1 MAAVVCELVY
11 LNRIENSN
19 DLTFDIWRVT
29 VCIQVIQC
37 LSIIASCLFYM
48 KPFVDSLETGFVQLG
63 DLRRR
68 QVSGFGYSPENR
80 SRNPWRKISLGS
92 LKINLS
98 RSRSGNE
105 DTELQENVTDGR
117 QRLGNFA
124 IAVTEPCNSGTQSQ
138 SHIVRTT
145 TLTVDEGVAEN
156 SWSVERTL
164 R

>member
-1 MAAVVCELVY
+1 MAAVVCELIY

-80 SRNPWRKISLGS
+80 SRNPWRKFSLGS

-138 SHIVRTT
+138 SQIVRTT
-145 TLTVDEGVAEN
+145 TLTVDEGRCGELVVSGEN
-156 SWSVERTL
+156 A
-164 R
+164 